1 MKLGIIDVGKVGSQI
16 LTDVQSTN
24 LFSSIVVI
32 DSNETLAYGE
42 VLDHHH
48 TQGLKTT
55 NHIEIIQGTYDDLK
69 DADVVV
75 VTASVPMDPEISD
88 RTALTK
94 GNISLIEDIMN
105 QINAVTQQPLVIFI
119 SNPVDAMTYIA
130 TQANDYPNEK
140 IMGTGTLL
148 ESARF
153 RTLIADH
160 YDIDPKSVEAFVIGE
175 HGKNA
180 VPVWSKVTISGMS
193 LTEFETLSQKPAIN
207 KEAITQKVDKVA
219 FDVLKNKGWT
229 NAAISKTTV
238 DLIKRLML
246 NEKSILPLT
255 SLNEEKALA
264 IGLPTLTNRSGVA
277 HVFDIEL
284 DADERAHFEQAEK
297 YIKATIDVKNQ

>member
-1 MKLGIIDVGKVGSQI
+1 MKLGIIGVGKVGSQI

-160 YDIDPKSVEAFVIGE
+160 YDIDPTSVEAFVIGE

-264 IGLPTLTNRSGVA
+264 IGLPTLTNRSEVA

-284 DADERAHFEQAEK
+284 EADERTHFEQAEK